1 VIPGWRYEHTL
12 AAAFLGCC
20 AATGSILGAAHRSV
34 LAHACDL
41 MPGS

>member
-20 AATGSILGAAHRSV
+20 AATGSIPGAAWALLTTPRSRKRV
-34 LAHACDL
+34 T
-41 MPGS
+41 